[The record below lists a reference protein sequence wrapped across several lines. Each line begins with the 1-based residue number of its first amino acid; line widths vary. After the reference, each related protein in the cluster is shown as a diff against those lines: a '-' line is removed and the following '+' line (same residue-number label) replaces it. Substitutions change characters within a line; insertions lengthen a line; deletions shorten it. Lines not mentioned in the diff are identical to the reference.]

1 MLARSPVNSISAAQQ
16 IYLNLIDASGHWN
29 DFDGPRIASDLRK
42 HIHLWRSAVVLRLP
56 RVLRG
61 TPITELQHSVDL
73 IALRDLCEG
82 HINLDCVFILPEP
95 AQQEELER
103 LALQWSPD
111 EVVWIPRREAAK
123 AMGMS
128 KLKMSDFALDEQ
140 MFLLKLWWD

>member
-1 MLARSPVNSISAAQQ
+1 MISTGHSLPICGSIRISGVQRSF
-16 IYLNLIDASGHWN
+16 LGC
-29 DFDGPRIASDLRK
+29 
-42 HIHLWRSAVVLRLP
+42 
-56 RVLRG
+56 RVWLRG
-61 TPITELQHSVDL
+61 TPITQLQHSVDL

-111 EVVWIPRREAAK
+111 EVVWIPRRKAAK

-128 KLKMSDFALDEQ
+128 KFKMSDFALDEQ

>member
-1 MLARSPVNSISAAQQ
+1 MNSIKAAQQ
-16 IYLNLIDASGHWN
+16 IYLNLIEASGHWN

-42 HIHLWRSAVVLRLP
+42 HIRLRRSAVLLRLP

-61 TPITELQHSVDL
+61 TLMTELRHSVDL
-73 IALRDLCEG
+73 IVLRDLCEG

-95 AQQEELER
+95 GHQEDLER
-103 LALQWSPD
+103 LALDWSPD
-111 EVVWIPRREAAK
+111 EVSWIPRPEAAK

-128 KLKMSDFALDEQ
+128 KFQMSDFPPDEQ